1 MEKQHIFFFNKDFF
15 TENLKKCGFL
25 LGEKIINKTT
35 KTVSI
40 SISMLDIFSN
50 EPHERAHKILPE
62 SPILINFSSIGSM
75 MIEGIRNRLR
85 NSTPRRKTFILE
97 EDFFELKKMLK
108 IFKNEKYRIIIPKI
122 KDRLVVLINIDLKIN
137 KYIFMLLKILY
148 KKDPFKIII
157 AVVFADEAEI
167 KKIKKVFPKVE
178 VVFLSSSSAFD
189 QKNNKTSECL

>member
-1 MEKQHIFFFNKDFF
+1 
-15 TENLKKCGFL
+15 
-25 LGEKIINKTT
+25 
-35 KTVSI
+35 
-40 SISMLDIFSN
+40 MLDIFSN